1 MNSDK
6 KRLKEC
12 KMTEESLKSRLESVG
27 KMYFLLHIEKIF
39 DLHKA
44 GFSANE
50 IAIMIFDKERDKK
63 ASSPLIRAT
72 SAIKIIEANKVFE
85 ALDIIQKS
93 DTFNKAIN
101 TTKKNIQRE
110 MK

>member
-1 MNSDK
+1 
-6 KRLKEC
+6 
-12 KMTEESLKSRLESVG
+12 MTEENLKANLKSVG

-44 GFSANE
+44 GFSINE

-63 ASSPLIRAT
+63 ASSPLIRVK
-72 SAIKIIEANKVFE
+72 SAVKIIKANKVFE
-85 ALDIIQKS
+85 ALEIIRKS
-93 DTFNKAIN
+93 NAFNNAID
-101 TTKKNIQRE
+101 TTKKNLQEE

>member
-1 MNSDK
+1 
-6 KRLKEC
+6 
-12 KMTEESLKSRLESVG
+12 MTEKSLKSNLESVG

-44 GFSANE
+44 GFNVNE

-63 ASSPLIRAT
+63 ASSPLIRAK

-85 ALDIIQKS
+85 ALEIIRTS
-93 DTFNKAIN
+93 DAFNCAIN
-101 TTKKNIQRE
+101 ITKKNLQKDI
-110 MK
+110 K

>member
-1 MNSDK
+1 
-6 KRLKEC
+6 
-12 KMTEESLKSRLESVG
+12 MTEENLKSNLESVG

-44 GFSANE
+44 GFSTNE

-63 ASSPLIRAT
+63 ASSPLIRVK
-72 SAIKIIEANKVFE
+72 SAVKIIEANKVLE
-85 ALDIIQKS
+85 ALETIRKS
-93 DTFNKAIN
+93 NAFNKAID
-101 TTKKNIQRE
+101 TTKKNLQKE